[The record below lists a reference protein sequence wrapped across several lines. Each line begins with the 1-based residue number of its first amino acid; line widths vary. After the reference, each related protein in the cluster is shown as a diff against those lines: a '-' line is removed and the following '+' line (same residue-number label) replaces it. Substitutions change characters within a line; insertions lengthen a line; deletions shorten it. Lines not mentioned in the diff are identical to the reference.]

1 MGLIPSLQSKP
12 LNEGMPAHTGSLW
25 SILQQCSFH
34 GLQSRAHKHK
44 ADRMALAATDEAR
57 RGSAS
62 LLLIFL
68 ASIKQSPLSLSARL
82 PERELYMAILT
93 STSPIYLS
101 AASNSSPTPELQLVK
116 SSFADSVFVFQFSF
130 DLLLILF
137 LGLTICRAHIFLW

>member
-1 MGLIPSLQSKP
+1 
-12 LNEGMPAHTGSLW
+12 
-25 SILQQCSFH
+25 
-34 GLQSRAHKHK
+34 
-44 ADRMALAATDEAR
+44 MALAATDEAR

-137 LGLTICRAHIFLW
+137 LCLTICRAHIFLW